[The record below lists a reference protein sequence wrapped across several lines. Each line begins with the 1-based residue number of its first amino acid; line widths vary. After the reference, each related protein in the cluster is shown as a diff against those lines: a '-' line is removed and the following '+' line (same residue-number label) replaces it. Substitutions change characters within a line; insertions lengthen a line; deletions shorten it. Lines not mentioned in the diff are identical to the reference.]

1 LIGQKHV
8 IWQPKKMITAEEA
21 RAIVEKSLVNVAQGR
36 KPIELYEPAKYILGL
51 GGKRIRPVVT
61 LLSCNIFSENIEN
74 AVNPA
79 VGLEVFHNYTL
90 VHDDIMDNALLR
102 RGKDTIHALWGNNTA
117 ILSGDAM
124 SILAYDLMLQSPASV
139 LSSVLKTFTQTALEV
154 CEGQQYDMNFETL
167 DSVREQDYLE
177 MIKLKTSVLLAAC
190 MKIGA
195 LLGGASEVEAERLY
209 QVGLNAGLAFQL
221 QDDILDVY
229 GNQALFGKEIGKDII
244 ANKKTFLLIKA
255 KELANAQQLAII
267 ENWVQK
273 KDFNPEEKV
282 KAIVAIYD
290 QLRIKEITKAEV
302 ENYFALADKY
312 LNKVAVQDD
321 RKTELRKVLD
331 SLKERNY

>member
-1 LIGQKHV
+1 
-8 IWQPKKMITAEEA
+8 MITAEQA
-21 RAIVEKSLVNVAQGR
+21 RVIVEKSLVNVARGR
-36 KPIELYEPAKYILGL
+36 KPVELYEPAKYILGL
-51 GGKRIRPVVT
+51 GGKRIRPVIT
-61 LLSCNIFSENIEN
+61 LLSCNLFSENIKN
-74 AVNPA
+74 AINPA

-124 SILAYDLMLQSPASV
+124 SILAYELMLQSPVSV
-139 LSSVLKTFTQTALEV
+139 LPSVLKTFTQTALEV

-167 DSVREQDYLE
+167 DSVSEQDYLE
-177 MIKLKTSVLLAAC
+177 MIKLKTSVLLAGC

-195 LLGGASEVEAERLY
+195 LLGGASEAEAERLY

-255 KELANAQQLAII
+255 KKLANAQQLAII
-267 ENWVQK
+267 ENWLQK
-273 KDFNPEEKV
+273 KDFDPEEKV
-282 KAIVAIYD
+282 KAIVEIYD
-290 QLRIKEITKAEV
+290 QLKIKEITKTEV

-312 LNKVAVQDD
+312 LTEVAVDDD

-331 SLKERNY
+331 SLKKRNY